1 VVSVNQQERT
11 GLLIPRAA
19 AVLAADPR
27 VEMVAVT
34 NTNPLFEQSR
44 QTLVTPAGSASAVAT
59 RYTFVSPEYF
69 PILHIPI
76 VRGREFR
83 ADEAASEAR
92 VGILS
97 AATARAFWPDTDPIG
112 KTVRIEPSTNEAESK
127 LRGYGNILI
136 IGVAKD
142 VVSGFVYDGKDPAHL
157 YLPTGFS
164 GTHAGAL
171 LVRGREPVEFLR
183 ETLPA
188 LLARVHP
195 DPFAFQALPLGE
207 VLALQMFP
215 LRAMAWIGS
224 LLGAIRLALHVSRL
238 SRGRT

>member
-1 VVSVNQQERT
+1 MVRTSTLRNLLVTSQVTVSLVIVIAAATLVRNGLTLNRVDLGLETDGVVSVNEPGRSRS
-11 GLLIPRAA
+11 LIPRAA

-34 NTNPLFEQSR
+34 NTNPLFEQNR
-44 QTLVTPAGSASAVAT
+44 QTLVTPVGSASAVAT

-69 PILHIPI
+69 PILYIPI

-112 KTVRIEPSTNEAESK
+112 KTVRIEPSTNESESK
-127 LRGYGNILI
+127 LRGYGNIVI

-142 VVSGFVYDGKDPAHL
+142 VVSGFV
-157 YLPTGFS
+157 
-164 GTHAGAL
+164 
-171 LVRGREPVEFLR
+171 
-183 ETLPA
+183 
-188 LLARVHP
+188 
-195 DPFAFQALPLGE
+195 
-207 VLALQMFP
+207 
-215 LRAMAWIGS
+215 
-224 LLGAIRLALHVSRL
+224 
-238 SRGRT
+238 